1 MPTKMHTA
9 TKSKTSSQV
18 HKTRSTHLKWKE
30 TELALKDIKSTFGI
44 LPTFTN
50 NFTDQSLPGAWAEAK
65 SLRFST
71 NTALDIKLKGLIAL
85 AVSAQIP
92 CEMISY
98 FEEKAT
104 LAEGATQQEQLE
116 AVLMSAIIRHWST
129 MLNGFQIDKNEFRQE
144 VDKVMLHLR
153 KMMESS
159 NMQMPPEEMFLVN
172 PISVDDTYKDIDS
185 TLGFVPKFFQM
196 FPKEGIPG
204 AWSEFKGLQLN
215 PYTALSGK
223 QKEMIGLGIAA
234 QIPCDYCIY
243 FHRSAAILN
252 GANDRELSEAVSI
265 AAEARHWSTV
275 FHGPQIDVKVFKKE
289 ADKMIRYSSQRHL
302 Q

>member
-9 TKSKTSSQV
+9 TKSKTSSPV
-18 HKTRSTHLKWKE
+18 HKTRSSHQKWKE
-30 TELALKDIKSTFGI
+30 TEVTLKDIKSTFGI

-104 LAEGATQQEQLE
+104 LAEGATEQEQLE

-129 MLNGFQIDKNEFRQE
+129 MLNGFQIDKTEFRKE
-144 VDKVMLHLR
+144 VDKIMLYL
-153 KMMESS
+153 KQMMESS
-159 NMQMPPEEMFLVN
+159 NMKLPPEEMFLFN
-172 PISVDDTYKDIDS
+172 PISVDETYKDIES
-185 TLGFVPKFFQM
+185 TLGFVPQFFQL
-196 FPKEGIPG
+196 FPKEGLPG

-234 QIPCDYCIY
+234 QIPCEYCIY
-243 FHRSAAILN
+243 FHRSAALLH
-252 GANDRELSEAVSI
+252 GANEGELTEAISI
-265 AAEARHWSTV
+265 AAEARHWSTI
-275 FHGPQIDVKVFKKE
+275 FHGPQMDAKVFKKE